1 VDVSL
6 DGNVLHV
13 RAERDEGLAEGVENL
28 RREIP
33 YGTYE
38 RRITLPH
45 GVDPE
50 RLAARF
56 TNGLL
61 EIVVPFE
68 ERQAVKVPIQIAEGE
83 REKELAGATS

>member
-1 VDVSL
+1 VDVRL

-13 RAERDEGLAEGVENL
+13 RAERDEGPAEGVENL
-28 RREIP
+28 RREIR

-38 RRITLPH
+38 RRITLPD
-45 GVDPE
+45 GVDSE

-68 ERQAVKVPIQIAEGE
+68 ER
-83 REKELAGATS
+83 

>member
-28 RREIP
+28 RREIR

-38 RRITLPH
+38 RRITLPD
-45 GVDPE
+45 GVDSE